1 METNTRNWQPRG
13 LANGSGVLGG
23 EAGSCLTEAEKVYTE
38 MLLALPL
45 FLTSHSQGLCA
56 VHLQLARTKNPAQAA
71 VGGRR
76 YRL

>member
-1 METNTRNWQPRG
+1 METNTRNWQPWG

-23 EAGSCLTEAEKVYTE
+23 EAERLTCLTEADKV
-38 MLLALPL
+38 LLALPP

-56 VHLQLARTKNPAQAA
+56 VHLQLARTMSPAQAA
-71 VGGRR
+71 VGGGR